1 MGVIEEASRVT
12 DPTPQW
18 PSRIKVG
25 LIKCE
30 EAEKGGRVREIQVLA
45 HIFPYRKKKE
55 GRRLPAQKGW
65 NYPFKFSTLC
75 VRETDGPLS
84 YCLAVETLSKW
95 SSVIS
100 VLSSPFCISSSAGQI
115 QVLNCKFYLLGS

>member
-25 LIKCE
+25 LIDCE

-45 HIFPYRKKKE
+45 HIFPYRKKKGGQETPCTE
-55 GRRLPAQKGW
+55 GLELSIQVFNLVCKGNRW
-65 NYPFKFSTLC
+65 ASFLLSCSRNPFQVVFCHLCSIFSILYFKFCRSN
-75 VRETDGPLS
+75 P
-84 YCLAVETLSKW
+84 
-95 SSVIS
+95 SSE
-100 VLSSPFCISSSAGQI
+100 L
-115 QVLNCKFYLLGS
+115 